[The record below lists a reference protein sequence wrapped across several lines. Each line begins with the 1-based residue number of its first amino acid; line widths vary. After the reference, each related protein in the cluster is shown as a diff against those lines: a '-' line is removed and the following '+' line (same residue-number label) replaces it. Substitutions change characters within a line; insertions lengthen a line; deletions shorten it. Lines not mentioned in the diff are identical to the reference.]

1 MSIVG
6 YNSDVILLLMGLMED
21 SFICR
26 GNFHFKVPDDNI
38 YYKYDLI
45 EIQYNLLRFL
55 TISYLDIQCLEM
67 NFIYYFF
74 MIEYS
79 SCVDVV

>member
-6 YNSDVILLLMGLMED
+6 YNSDVIFLLMGLMGD
-21 SFICR
+21 SFI
-26 GNFHFKVPDDNI
+26 FKGQVPDDNI
-38 YYKYDLI
+38 DYKYDLI

-74 MIEYS
+74 IIEYS